1 MVAKIEVR
9 DIVNRFGDQ
18 TVHDDLNMTLE
29 KGEIL
34 GLVGGSGSGK
44 SVLLR
49 TILGLHKPQAGE
61 VVIDGVD
68 MIGLSL
74 DEKLILQRKWG
85 VLFQNGALF
94 SGLTVLD
101 NIALPL
107 REHTDLADA
116 DIKDLARLKIGM
128 VGLKPDAADKFPS
141 ELSGGMVKRASLARA
156 LALDPEILFFD
167 EPTAGLDPI
176 AADAFDRLT
185 LSLRDALDLSV
196 LIITHDVDTL
206 VTICDRVAMLVDRK
220 VTVGTIDDMMQSD
233 HPWIRDYFNGP
244 RMRAAMHIENKAQ
257 QNPQPDGA
265 R

>member
-1 MVAKIEVR
+1 
-9 DIVNRFGDQ
+9 
-18 TVHDDLNMTLE
+18 MT
-29 KGEIL
+29 
-34 GLVGGSGSGK
+34 GL
-44 SVLLR
+44 
-49 TILGLHKPQAGE
+49 
-61 VVIDGVD
+61 D
-68 MIGLSL
+68 L
-74 DEKLILQRKWG
+74 DEKLKLQRKWG

-107 REHTDLADA
+107 REHTDLKDK
-116 DIKDLARLKIGM
+116 DIQDLARLKIGM
-128 VGLKPDAADKFPS
+128 VGLKPESAGKFPS

-185 LSLRDALDLSV
+185 LSLRDALGLSV

-220 VTVGTIDDMMQSD
+220 VTVGTIADMMQSD

-244 RMRAAMHIENKAQ
+244 RMRAAMHIKEPQ
-257 QNPQPDGA
+257 QSEA

>member
-1 MVAKIEVR
+1 MTTQIEVR
-9 DIVNRFGDQ
+9 DIVNRFGSQ
-18 TVHDDLNMTLE
+18 IVHDDLSMTLE

-49 TILGLHKPQAGE
+49 TILGLHKPQSGD
-61 VVIDGVD
+61 VIIDGVN
-68 MIGLSL
+68 MTGLDL
-74 DEKLILQRKWG
+74 DEKLKLQRKWG

-107 REHTDLADA
+107 REHTDLKDK
-116 DIKDLARLKIGM
+116 DIQDLARLKIGM
-128 VGLKPDAADKFPS
+128 VGLKPESAGKFPS

-185 LSLRDALDLSV
+185 LSLRDALGLSV

-220 VTVGTIDDMMQSD
+220 VTVGTIADMMQSD

-244 RMRAAMHIENKAQ
+244 RMRAAMHIKEPQ
-257 QNPQPDGA
+257 QSEA

>member
-1 MVAKIEVR
+1 
-9 DIVNRFGDQ
+9 
-18 TVHDDLNMTLE
+18 
-29 KGEIL
+29 
-34 GLVGGSGSGK
+34 
-44 SVLLR
+44 LLR